1 MEMLLVSDR
10 GKKHQNYINLIDSV
24 VAGLLN
30 RGVKISLLIGD
41 DYDGKFEDSIEV
53 IRTHHFDLY
62 STSYD
67 ERRYLEVFDVA
78 TEVNPDLIVLID
90 TPDPQRLY
98 LAMEYDV
105 RAKQF
110 KYAIYPCLGLGHFI
124 FKPLSGYFFNKLLEM
139 DSFVLALIGSN
150 NPELDGEF
158 YRQGNGYSRKAKFIH
173 DLTYI
178 SMLDNNRYLEVDR
191 AAVRAKMGISAQ
203 NKVFLYF
210 GTYCYIKGADLLLEA
225 SQEFI
230 DYSEITFIF
239 AGDMKAASYDLK
251 LESYNLDNTIIDDR
265 YIDKEDV
272 YNYLA
277 VADVVVLPYRYEY
290 NRAGSAMF
298 VLAPVS
304 HTPLLISDISPHK
317 ETVDKYNLGYTFE
330 CESVEDLI
338 VKIKSILNS
347 ESVENEFGFEDYIN
361 SFGTVDEL
369 SELLIRSAL
378 LNISVE

>member
-1 MEMLLVSDR
+1 
-10 GKKHQNYINLIDSV
+10 
-24 VAGLLN
+24 
-30 RGVKISLLIGD
+30 
-41 DYDGKFEDSIEV
+41 
-53 IRTHHFDLY
+53 
-62 STSYD
+62 
-67 ERRYLEVFDVA
+67 
-78 TEVNPDLIVLID
+78 
-90 TPDPQRLY
+90 
-98 LAMEYDV
+98 
-105 RAKQF
+105 
-110 KYAIYPCLGLGHFI
+110 
-124 FKPLSGYFFNKLLEM
+124 
-139 DSFVLALIGSN
+139 
-150 NPELDGEF
+150 
-158 YRQGNGYSRKAKFIH
+158 
-173 DLTYI
+173 
-178 SMLDNNRYLEVDR
+178 
-191 AAVRAKMGISAQ
+191 
-203 NKVFLYF
+203 
-210 GTYCYIKGADLLLEA
+210 LEA